1 MQTNSTPSTISSI
14 QWSETIPAVGKYDV
28 IVAGG
33 GISGV
38 AAALSAAR
46 LGKSTLLL
54 EKNTVLGGLATIGLI
69 NFWVPLCNGRGKQI
83 IKGMAEELLRLS
95 IRYGFDSLSDEWK
108 NGEPDHPTTNRY
120 VTRYSIG
127 MFALALVD
135 LLHSSGVKILYDS
148 VVSQPVMEDGHCKG
162 LIVDGKSGRQFY
174 EAGMVVDATG
184 DADVLLRAG
193 VPTVDGENFF
203 TMVAYGT
210 DLAHCKQA
218 VEKNDVGLA
227 CVSYHGGNASLYG
240 QYHPA
245 DMPKF
250 PGASV
255 EVVSDYLIQNQLKLF
270 EKVKDQPRM
279 ERDVQYLPA
288 EAQLRTTRHIDGDA
302 TLTMDDL
309 YRHQETSIGAIC
321 DFDHRDRLFEV
332 PFGALV
338 KHGFDNLLT
347 CGRSASASGWGWDV
361 LRVIPPAVLTGQAAG
376 IAAALALDEQ
386 KPVHDAPVSAIQ
398 KVLADTGVI
407 IHFDDAWVP
416 ADQTADTFAQTE
428 GHL

>member
-54 EKNTVLGGLATIGLI
+54 EKNTALGGLATIGLI

-347 CGRSASASGWGWDV
+347 CGRSASSSGWGWDV

-386 KPVHDAPVSAIQ
+386 KPVYDAPVSAIQ

>member
-54 EKNTVLGGLATIGLI
+54 EKNTALGGLATIGLI

-203 TMVAYGT
+203 TMVA
-210 DLAHCKQA
+210 
-218 VEKNDVGLA
+218 
-227 CVSYHGGNASLYG
+227 
-240 QYHPA
+240 
-245 DMPKF
+245 
-250 PGASV
+250 
-255 EVVSDYLIQNQLKLF
+255 
-270 EKVKDQPRM
+270 
-279 ERDVQYLPA
+279 
-288 EAQLRTTRHIDGDA
+288 
-302 TLTMDDL
+302 
-309 YRHQETSIGAIC
+309 
-321 DFDHRDRLFEV
+321 
-332 PFGALV
+332 
-338 KHGFDNLLT
+338 
-347 CGRSASASGWGWDV
+347 
-361 LRVIPPAVLTGQAAG
+361 
-376 IAAALALDEQ
+376 
-386 KPVHDAPVSAIQ
+386 
-398 KVLADTGVI
+398 
-407 IHFDDAWVP
+407 
-416 ADQTADTFAQTE
+416 
-428 GHL
+428 

>member
-1 MQTNSTPSTISSI
+1 MGVSEYTNK
-14 QWSETIPAVGKYDV
+14 QWDL
-28 IVAGG
+28 IVVGG
-33 GISGV
+33 GMTGV
-38 AAALSAAR
+38 AAAVAAR
-46 LGKSTLLL
+46 RLGLDVLIL
-54 EKNTVLGGLATIGLI
+54 EKAGFLGGAAGTCLI
-69 NFWVPLCNGRGKQI
+69 NPFMP
-83 IKGMAEELLRLS
+83 
-95 IRYGFDSLSDEWK
+95 
-108 NGEPDHPTTNRY
+108 
-120 VTRYSIG
+120 YST
-127 MFALALVD
+127 
-135 LLHSSGVKILYDS
+135 
-148 VVSQPVMEDGHCKG
+148 Q
-162 LIVDGKSGRQFY
+162 VDGKRLLLSQGFFTELRAMLNEIGGYRQGQGENIHEEY
-174 EAGMVVDATG
+174 LKIALDRLVRREKVSVLYHVMLAGVEKDGETIKSVSVASKAGTLKFSAHTFIDATG

-332 PFGALV
+332 PFGTLV

-386 KPVHDAPVSAIQ
+386 KPVYDAPVSAIQ

-416 ADQTADTFAQTE
+416 TDQTADTFAQTE

>member
-250 PGASV
+250 PGTSV

-338 KHGFDNLLT
+338 QHGFDNLLT

-386 KPVHDAPVSAIQ
+386 KPVYDAPVSAIQ
-398 KVLADTGVI
+398 KVLTDTGVI

>member
-1 MQTNSTPSTISSI
+1 MQTHSSALDRPSI
-14 QWSETIPAVGKYDV
+14 QWNETIPVVGKYDV

-54 EKNTVLGGLATIGLI
+54 EKNTALGGLATIGLI
-69 NFWVPLCNGRGKQI
+69 NFWVPLCNGRGRQI

-108 NGEPDHPTTNRY
+108 DGEPEKPTTNRY

-127 MFALALVD
+127 MFALTLVE

-148 VVSQPVMEDGHCKG
+148 VVSQPVMEGGHCKG

-203 TMVAYGT
+203 TMTAYGT
-210 DLAHCKQA
+210 DLEHCRQA

-240 QYHPA
+240 QNHPA

-250 PGASV
+250 PGASA
-255 EVVSDYLIQNQLKLF
+255 EVVSDYLIRNQLKLF
-270 EKVKDQPRM
+270 ESVKDQPRM

-302 TLTMDDL
+302 TLTMEDL
-309 YRHQETSIGAIC
+309 YRHHETSIGTIC

-332 PFGALV
+332 PFGTLV
-338 KHGFDNLLT
+338 RHGFDNLLT
-347 CGRSASASGWGWDV
+347 CGRSASASGWCWDV

-376 IAAALALDEQ
+376 IAAALSLNAQ
-386 KPVHDAPVSAIQ
+386 KPVYDAPLTAVQ
-398 KVLADTGVI
+398 KALADTGVI
-407 IHFDDAWVP
+407 IHFDDAWIP
-416 ADQTADTFAQTE
+416 ADQSAETFAQTE

>member
-54 EKNTVLGGLATIGLI
+54 EKNTALGGLATIGLI

-347 CGRSASASGWGWDV
+347 CGRNASASGWGWDV

-386 KPVHDAPVSAIQ
+386 KPVYDAPVSAIQ

-416 ADQTADTFAQTE
+416 TDQTADTFAQTE

>member
-127 MFALALVD
+127 MFVLALVD

-210 DLAHCKQA
+210 DLPHCKQA

-255 EVVSDYLIQNQLKLF
+255 EVVSDYLIVVPTGNS
-270 EKVKDQPRM
+270 
-279 ERDVQYLPA
+279 PA
-288 EAQLRTTRHIDGDA
+288 STTPN
-302 TLTMDDL
+302 TFL
-309 YRHQETSIGAIC
+309 S
-321 DFDHRDRLFEV
+321 
-332 PFGALV
+332 
-338 KHGFDNLLT
+338 
-347 CGRSASASGWGWDV
+347 
-361 LRVIPPAVLTGQAAG
+361 PPART
-376 IAAALALDEQ
+376 I
-386 KPVHDAPVSAIQ
+386 P
-398 KVLADTGVI
+398 
-407 IHFDDAWVP
+407 
-416 ADQTADTFAQTE
+416 
-428 GHL
+428 